1 MDGDLVVVMNR
12 EGDGSVSE
20 EVIQTKNVTYIV
32 PTKVY
37 KEYKEFT
44 KIVITFKE
52 FTKIVISLLW
62 ELRVSN
68 HCLVGTM

>member
-1 MDGDLVVVMNR
+1 MVVMNR
-12 EGDGSVSE
+12 EGDGSISE
-20 EVIQTKNVTYIV
+20 GVIQTKNVIYIV

-37 KEYKEFT
+37 NEY
-44 KIVITFKE
+44 KE
-52 FTKIVISLLW
+52 FTKIVISLLG